1 MRDDDSPS
9 ESNAWMAEDALGYP
23 HSDTDDNKKKIPIV
37 DDINDTGATFNWI
50 MQDWSQ
56 VVCPMIPDWESYGE
70 AMLDLQH

>member
-1 MRDDDSPS
+1 MMT
-9 ESNAWMAEDALGYP
+9 AQVKAMHGWLKMHLVI

-50 MQDWSQ
+50 MQDWSAG
-56 VVCPMIPDWESYGE
+56 CLSNDPDWESYGE